1 MRQSVDDGALSH
13 RPRAQSETL
22 RVRVRT
28 AAYTGDK
35 ISKLHRKL
43 PPSRDIDLVAL
54 YGPSQGD
61 FTRSVENGSSGGVHA
76 HGSEVTVSANP
87 APFGYQ
93 FDGWSGEI
101 ANLADA
107 SAATTTLYMPPR
119 DLTIRATYRA
129 GDTPPPVGIPTLSG
143 WSLALLF
150 ALLPWLA
157 HRGRRRC

>member
-1 MRQSVDDGALSH
+1 M
-13 RPRAQSETL
+13 
-22 RVRVRT
+22 
-28 AAYTGDK
+28 
-35 ISKLHRKL
+35 
-43 PPSRDIDLVAL
+43 AL

-76 HGSEVTVSANP
+76 HGSEVTVSADP

-157 HRGRRRC
+157 HRDRRRC